1 MGWRLNLWARLHDG
15 EHAFKILTLLLYPV
29 SGSQIN
35 YNQGGGTYPNL
46 FDAHPPF
53 QIDGN
58 FGAAAGIAEML
69 LQSQNGEIELLPAL
83 PTEWPNGHANG
94 LCARGGFE
102 VSENWSARK
111 LSEAKIISKLGGNLR
126 VSSAVPLAR
135 ADGTDLKIAAGE
147 NPNPFFAAPPVKP
160 EVVSHFIETQTAG
173 KVSAKE
179 FVYDIPTNVGEM
191 IELKTR

>member
-1 MGWRLNLWARLHDG
+1 LHDG
-15 EHAFKILTLLLYPV
+15 EHAYKILTLLLHPV
-29 SGSQIN
+29 SGSRIN
-35 YNQGGGTYPNL
+35 YDKGGGTYPNL

-58 FGAAAGIAEML
+58 FGATAGIAEML
-69 LQSQNGEIELLPAL
+69 LQSEGEEIQLLPAL
-83 PTEWPNGHANG
+83 PAEWPDGHVNG

-102 VSENWSARK
+102 VTENWSAGK
-111 LSEAKIISKLGGNLR
+111 LTEAKIVSRLGGNLR

-147 NPNPFFAAPPVKP
+147 NPNPFFATPVAP
-160 EVVSHFIETQTAG
+160 EFISHFIDTQTAG
-173 KVSAKE
+173 KVAAKE
-179 FVYDIPTNVGEM
+179 FIYDIPTSAGET